1 MPYEFSDDEAEKMWI
16 FGNQIMIFSSAL
28 FVIGLF
34 GVADIILT
42 VLRAPFTFEIFF
54 RLLAFLGTIGISIL
68 LIRPS
73 DNFKKISVSEGRD
86 ISELMQGL
94 REFNMG
100 FTVISGV
107 LVVISIFIGLLIV
120 NGG

>member
-1 MPYEFSDDEAEKMWI
+1 MPYEFSDEEAEKMWI

-28 FVIGLF
+28 FVIGIF
-34 GVADIILT
+34 GVGDVILT
-42 VLRAPFTFEIFF
+42 VLRAPFTFEIFV
-54 RLLAFLGTIGISIL
+54 RLVSFLGTIGISIL

-100 FTVISGV
+100 F
-107 LVVISIFIGLLIV
+107 VVISVLLILIGV
-120 NGG
+120 LLGILIVSGG

>member
-1 MPYEFSDDEAEKMWI
+1 MPYEFSDEEAEKMWI
-16 FGNQIMIFSSAL
+16 FGNQIMIFSAAL

-34 GVADIILT
+34 GFGETILT
-42 VLRAPFTFEIFF
+42 MLRNQLTLEMSFKLISFI
-54 RLLAFLGTIGISIL
+54 GIIGISII

-94 REFNMG
+94 REFNIG
-100 FTVISGV
+100 FTLISLV
-107 LVVISIFIGLLIV
+107 LLATSVFIAVLIV
-120 NGG
+120 VGD